1 MSDFDFEIQA
11 FDAKGDM
18 IRGMSLD
25 ERIVSAED
33 AEDALDSYADVI
45 DTEGAATLAIVRI
58 DFSDWTAEVIAERAL

>member
-33 AEDALDSYADVI
+33 ALDSYADVI

-58 DFSDWTAEVIAERAL
+58 DFTDWTAEVIAERAL